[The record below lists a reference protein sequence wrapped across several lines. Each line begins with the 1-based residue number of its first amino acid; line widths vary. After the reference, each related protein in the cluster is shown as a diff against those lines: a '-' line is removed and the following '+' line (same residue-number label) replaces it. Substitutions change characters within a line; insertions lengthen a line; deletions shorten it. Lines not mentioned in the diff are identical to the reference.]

1 MPHKIHKG
9 KGPLAGHSQTKKF
22 IKGAGDTL
30 KKTGLKIKKAWESD
44 SNPVQAVQ
52 NRKITQNIKKG
63 TAGGRIQEKLIK
75 GGHTKTGLRKI
86 GEKTQAFKDNRKK
99 MDNLRKTN
107 PEKYKK
113 LKKEQ
118 RRKENIAAMNAKS
131 STWD

>member
-1 MPHKIHKG
+1 MPHKIIKG

-30 KKTGLKIKKAWESD
+30 KKTGLKIKKTWESD

-63 TAGGRIQEKLIK
+63 NAAGRIQEKLLK

-86 GEKTQAFKDNRKK
+86 GEKTQAFKDNRKY
-99 MDNLRKTN
+99 MNELRKSN
-107 PEKYKK
+107 PEKYRR
-113 LKKEQ
+113 LKKKQ
-118 RRKENIAAMNAKS
+118 RKEENIKRMKAGS
-131 STWD
+131 HTWD

>member
-1 MPHKIHKG
+1 MPHKIIKG

-22 IKGAGDTL
+22 IKGAGETL
-30 KKTGLKIKKAWESD
+30 KKTGLKIQKAWRSD

-63 TAGGRIQEKLIK
+63 NSAGRIQKTLTEA
-75 GGHTKTGLRKI
+75 GHSKTGLRLQ
-86 GEKTQAFKDNRKK
+86 GEKNKKFQDNRKY

-113 LKKEQ
+113 LKKEE
-118 RRKENIAAMNAKS
+118 RRKANIASMKAGS
-131 STWD
+131 HTWD